1 MSFAMTLFG
10 WVLVFCGVIAALA
23 IIGICLGFIIIYIA
37 TSWATVIGKDQVI
50 IRRIIGWRTSAWY
63 IRDDF
68 REMKEFGIWTARK
81 EEFVLKRYV
90 RKRIEFSEPLWEIYQ
105 SNAQSGH
112 ETVISYFPDRTLE
125 VRENLNGRR
134 WIGFRVTRSELK
146 NSRFEKII
154 ERAESL
160 QKETEKR
167 FKSLLAEK
175 YEP

>member
-1 MSFAMTLFG
+1 MSFGMT
-10 WVLVFCGVIAALA
+10 VFSWMLIFCLTIAVLA
-23 IIGICLGFIIIYIA
+23 IIGICLGFLIIYVA
-37 TSWATVIGKDQVI
+37 TSWATVIGQDQTI
-50 IRRIIGWRTSAWY
+50 IRRIIGWRTSTWY

-90 RKRIEFSEPLWEIYQ
+90 RKRIEFSEPLWEIYL
-105 SNAQSGH
+105 SDAQSGH

-146 NSRFEKII
+146 NSRFEKLI

-160 QKETEKR
+160 QKEIEER
-167 FKSLLAEK
+167 FKPLLKEK
-175 YEP
+175 YKP